1 MTATI
6 NISDIIKSHPLG
18 DKESYNLYLCRNDE
32 YRNCYGYIDRYT
44 DADEIA
50 RHVYL
55 SMNNPDVLGVWVT
68 LESDNGNKDIDIFK
82 VQRGI

>member
-18 DKESYNLYLCRNDE
+18 DKDLYCLYLCRNDE
-32 YRNCYGYIDRYT
+32 WRNHYGYIGGYT

-55 SMNNPDVLGVWVT
+55 AMNNPDVLGVWVT
-68 LESDNGNKDIDIFK
+68 IESGDGSKDIDIFK
-82 VQRGI
+82 VERGI